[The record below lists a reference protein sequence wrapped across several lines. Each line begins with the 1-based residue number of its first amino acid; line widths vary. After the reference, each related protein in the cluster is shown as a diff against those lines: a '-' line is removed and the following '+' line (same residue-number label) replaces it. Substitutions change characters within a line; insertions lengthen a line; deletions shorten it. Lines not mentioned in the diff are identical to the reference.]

1 ATFLLGSLAEHA
13 GIALERNQ
21 RLAGIGPVL
30 HLFDGDVVNRLTAGA
45 ALKESARNVDHV
57 PRAGALVDQGRA
69 AAPTKAAHRA
79 RFLLLET
86 LDLALPRRD
95 AKALAPGVNVGG
107 VHGAMRKPAS
117 PAVIV
122 PSPERGVLHLELH
135 GPAQAL
141 ACDNGA
147 AREFPG
153 FHRMCASLKTCG
165 KSPHGVKC
173 GRRSDAPG
181 RSLIPPLTVEVV
193 AVPTFS
199 ALCQVR
205 TRASAAYTG
214 FKRSYSIT
222 SSARTSSEGGMVKPS
237 AFAVLRLITSS
248 NLVGC
253 CTGRLAGP
261 SPLRIRSM
269 YDALRRKTSLWLLH

>member
-86 LDLALPRRD
+86 VDLALPRRD
-95 AKALAPGVNVGG
+95 AKALAPGADVGG
-107 VHGAMRKPAS
+107 VHGAMRKPAGA
-117 PAVIV
+117 AVIV
-122 PSPERGVLHLELH
+122 PSPERGVLHFELH

-141 ACDNGA
+141 ACDNRGA
-147 AREFPG
+147 GEFPG
-153 FHRMCASLKTCG
+153 FHRMRASLETCG
-165 KSPHGVKC
+165 KSPLGVK
-173 GRRSDAPG
+173 
-181 RSLIPPLTVEVV
+181 
-193 AVPTFS
+193 S
-199 ALCQVR
+199 ALPKGQGATVAARGWPYRAGSERRLCKKGSVR
-205 TRASAAYTG
+205 G
-214 FKRSYSIT
+214 K
-222 SSARTSSEGGMVKPS
+222 
-237 AFAVLRLITSS
+237 
-248 NLVGC
+248 
-253 CTGRLAGP
+253 
-261 SPLRIRSM
+261 
-269 YDALRRKTSLWLLH
+269 